1 MNNLAGGVF
10 SGPLDL
16 QLIVT
21 FIILIVRTDPVVNVY
36 FRLSRP
42 LSLHELALNAIIG
55 SCQGA
60 VHRLD
65 ILDIV
70 ELMAVFEVQREWVLL
85 LEGQCLSRI
94 CKQDILAPHA
104 VTRISIIVQL
114 FFDNEIV

>member
-1 MNNLAGGVF
+1 MLFLDLSHVVHDGFIVSERVSIGVNDLAGGVF

-16 QLIVT
+16 QLIVA
-21 FIILIVRTDPVVNVY
+21 FIILIVSTDPVVNVY

-70 ELMAVFEVQREWVLL
+70 ELMAVF
-85 LEGQCLSRI
+85 
-94 CKQDILAPHA
+94 
-104 VTRISIIVQL
+104 
-114 FFDNEIV
+114 